1 MRNRSSEEEEWREEI
16 QPEPL
21 PTQTPFSV
29 LDSIVITPS
38 SSPRGKSRTSP
49 AGAAP
54 SGPQENITKGLFDII
69 GSILTQNANL
79 WVATAQRGASSEDII
94 GRETKVQPNSD
105 NKSNFDKE
113 RMRDQMRLRLLK
125 SRLAQSIRNSEALK
139 TSKKQDATATFAKPK
154 LLDTRLAN
162 AGNGMQR
169 KVVEQ
174 AMKQSGSLNLMIRVP
189 PRQANQQAPC
199 SRQRATP
206 KIVVATKTFTQPDAD
221 TVEPG
226 VYGLHREGSKAN
238 DS

>member
-113 RMRDQMRLRLLK
+113 HMRDQMRLRLLK
-125 SRLAQSIRNSEALK
+125 SRLARNIRNSEALK
-139 TSKKQDATATFAKPK
+139 TS
-154 LLDTRLAN
+154 
-162 AGNGMQR
+162 
-169 KVVEQ
+169 
-174 AMKQSGSLNLMIRVP
+174 QSGSLNLMIRVP

>member
-21 PTQTPFSV
+21 PTQTPFQPKTNGGGAWSV
-29 LDSIVITPS
+29 LDSIVITP
-38 SSPRGKSRTSP
+38 PRGKSRTSP

-174 AMKQSGSLNLMIRVP
+174 AMEQSGSLNPMIIIGTVYEQGENGEWRKVTLVP
-189 PRQANQQAPC
+189 AE
-199 SRQRATP
+199 T
-206 KIVVATKTFTQPDAD
+206 D
-221 TVEPG
+221 
-226 VYGLHREGSKAN
+226 
-238 DS
+238 

>member
-38 SSPRGKSRTSP
+38 SSPRGKSRSSP

-125 SRLAQSIRNSEALK
+125 SRLAQSIRNSEALE

-174 AMKQSGSLNLMIRVP
+174 AMEQSGSLNPMIIIGTVYEQGENGEWRKVTLVP
-189 PRQANQQAPC
+189 AE
-199 SRQRATP
+199 T
-206 KIVVATKTFTQPDAD
+206 D
-221 TVEPG
+221 
-226 VYGLHREGSKAN
+226 
-238 DS
+238 

>member
-1 MRNRSSEEEEWREEI
+1 MRNRSSEEE
-16 QPEPL
+16 
-21 PTQTPFSV
+21 F
-29 LDSIVITPS
+29 
-38 SSPRGKSRTSP
+38 SPRGKSRTSP

-174 AMKQSGSLNLMIRVP
+174 AMEQSGSLNLMIRVP

-199 SRQRATP
+199 SGQRATP

>member
-1 MRNRSSEEEEWREEI
+1 MRNRSSEEE
-16 QPEPL
+16 
-21 PTQTPFSV
+21 F
-29 LDSIVITPS
+29 
-38 SSPRGKSRTSP
+38 SPRGKSRTSP

-174 AMKQSGSLNLMIRVP
+174 AMEQSGSLNPMIIIGTVYEQGENGEWRKVTLVP
-189 PRQANQQAPC
+189 AE
-199 SRQRATP
+199 T
-206 KIVVATKTFTQPDAD
+206 D
-221 TVEPG
+221 
-226 VYGLHREGSKAN
+226 
-238 DS
+238 

>member
-29 LDSIVITPS
+29 LDSIVITP
-38 SSPRGKSRTSP
+38 PRGKSRTSP

-174 AMKQSGSLNLMIRVP
+174 AMEQSGSLNLMIIIGTVYEQGENGEWRKVTLVP
-189 PRQANQQAPC
+189 AE
-199 SRQRATP
+199 T
-206 KIVVATKTFTQPDAD
+206 D
-221 TVEPG
+221 
-226 VYGLHREGSKAN
+226 
-238 DS
+238 